1 MVHIQ
6 KRILKGKKRSCL
18 QLSPHWGEHAV
29 WKARVHVTRLTT
41 YPETTK
47 VERLC
52 VWMLQW
58 TLSDASRF
66 KPILQKHQPCEWR
79 YFQILPQAWKVPPN
93 THTHTSRVSWILPAE
108 APDILNQKQAF
119 LFLLCPIHIPDTKNP
134 GGFFFFLSTLLSFG
148 VVDETVI
155 GNWNHMSKREVINP
169 LVMEPTPGIWY

>member
-93 THTHTSRVSWILPAE
+93 THTHTHPESLESSQLKPQTSWIRNKPFCFCCALS
-108 APDILNQKQAF
+108 IF
-119 LFLLCPIHIPDTKNP
+119 LTQRIQE
-134 GGFFFFLSTLLSFG
+134 GFFFFFL
-148 VVDETVI
+148 
-155 GNWNHMSKREVINP
+155 H
-169 LVMEPTPGIWY
+169 Y